1 MRLVKIELVGL
12 FNLFHHII
20 NLKKDERITILTAPN
35 GYGKTI
41 TLKIIYNF
49 FHQDFDFFIE
59 LAFRKIILSFDKE
72 CSVEIQKLHSN
83 QVKFILKQSYE
94 IIEHFMY
101 SLEKRKISSNV
112 LDEILPEYISRISSN
127 EWIDKLRGDILSS
140 NEVVTKYREY
150 LPERILKTFNVDIP
164 NRFLNLLQEFNV
176 YLIQEQR
183 LVLRQPISNF
193 KYRTEIVIT
202 DTIEKYSTELS
213 QMIKQKIGEYAQ
225 ITQSLDS
232 SFPKRLFVQTTQNIE
247 IDDLKSR
254 LKVLQ
259 EKRRK
264 LSKYGLLKSE
274 EENFFN
280 DTKIE
285 QNEIKALS
293 LYITDNEEKLAVF
306 DSLVDR
312 IELFTKIL
320 NERRFNFK
328 KIEIDKDQGFV
339 FKTKNDE
346 SLKLT
351 DLSSGEQHE
360 VVLLFELLFKVKENY
375 LVLIDEPEISLHVV
389 WQKEFLNDIKEI
401 IELQK
406 IDVII
411 ATHSPQIIND
421 KWELTVDLGASK
433 VE

>member
-1 MRLVKIELVGL
+1 MRLVKIELIGL

-59 LAFRKIILSFDKE
+59 LTFKKIILSFDKE
-72 CSVEIQKLHSN
+72 CSIEIQKLHSK
-83 QVKFILKQSYE
+83 QVEFVLKHGNK
-94 IIEHFMY
+94 IIEHFTY
-101 SLEKRKISSNV
+101 NLEKRKISFNI
-112 LDEILPEYISRISSN
+112 LDEILPEYISRINSN

-150 LPERILKTFNVDIP
+150 FPERILKTFNVDIP
-164 NRFLNLLQEFNV
+164 SQFLNLLKEFNV

-193 KYRTEIVIT
+193 KYRKEVVIT

-213 QMIKQKIGEYAQ
+213 KMIKQKIGEYAQ

-232 SFPKRLFVQTTQNIE
+232 SFPKRLFVQTTQNID

-280 DTKIE
+280 DAKIE

-293 LYITDNEEKLAVF
+293 LYITDNEKKLAVF

-320 NERRFNFK
+320 NERRFSFK